1 MATDPELL
9 ARLKQQAEAFRY
21 RVLAERHELIES
33 AEGFQL
39 VLTWE
44 DGSTNKVGPPI
55 PAAEQLAWLD
65 DALGGMG
72 WLEEGR
78 MNYMNY
84 PDFESVVLLLSGIRE
99 EEEWYQEREGTRS
112 SELDDEPDND
122 A

>member
-44 DGSTNKVGPPI
+44 DGSTEEVGPPI

-65 DALGGMG
+65 GALDGLG
-72 WLEEGR
+72 WLEEGL